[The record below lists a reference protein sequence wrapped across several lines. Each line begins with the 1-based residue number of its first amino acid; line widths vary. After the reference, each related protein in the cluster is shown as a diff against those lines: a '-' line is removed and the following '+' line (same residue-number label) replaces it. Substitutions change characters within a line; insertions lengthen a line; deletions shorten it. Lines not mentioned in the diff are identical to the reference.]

1 MRTYGSG
8 SGPSSGRVIL
18 VLLAIGLVAA
28 VVMWGGWGALASLT
42 PFLLI
47 LLFCSL
53 MHLFMHGGHGGP
65 SPAARDQLPGSGEGH
80 RH

>member
-1 MRTYGSG
+1 MRIYGSG
-8 SGPSSGRVIL
+8 SRASSGRVIL

-28 VVMWGGWGALASLT
+28 MVMWGGWGALASLT

-53 MHLFMHGGHGGP
+53 MHLFMHGGHGGS
-65 SPAARDQLPGSGEGH
+65 SPAPRNQLPGSGEGH